1 MDVLTDLID
10 TLRLRGTAYCR
21 TELTAP
27 WGIELPPSAVAH
39 FHVVQ
44 EGSCWIQ
51 LADESAG
58 TRLNAG
64 DLVVIPHGRGHRLV
78 DDPRNATVA
87 LGDLV
92 REHVSGTRPV
102 IRHGGGGPL
111 TAFVCGAFHFEDRD
125 DHPLLGVLPRLIH
138 VAGRES
144 RTPPWLESTLRFLS
158 DELRRG
164 DPGSETIVARLID
177 IIFVQTIRAWM
188 EQAPA
193 AQGGWLAALRDPQI
207 GRALGLMHRSPE
219 LPWTV
224 SSLGSELAMS
234 RSGFAARFTQL
245 VGESPMLHLFRWRMW
260 LAADLLRRGNLAI
273 ADVATRIGYDSEMA
287 FSKAFKRHFGVP
299 PGVYRRQAHTA
310 A

>member
-10 TLRLRGTAYCR
+10 TLRLRGVAYCR

-27 WGIELPPSAVAH
+27 WGIELPASHIAH

-51 LADESAG
+51 LTGEATG
-58 TRLNAG
+58 LRLSAG

-78 DDPRNATVA
+78 DDPRNATVP

-92 REHVSGTRPV
+92 REHVGGTRPV
-102 IRHGGGGPL
+102 IRHGGGGPP
-111 TAFVCGAFHFEDRD
+111 TAFVCGAFHVEDGGE
-125 DHPLLGVLPRLIH
+125 HPLLRVLPSLIH
-138 VAGRES
+138 VASRES
-144 RTPPWLESTLRFLS
+144 RTPPWLESTLQFLS
-158 DELRRG
+158 DELRHG
-164 DPGSETIVARLID
+164 GPGSETIVARLID
-177 IIFVQTIRAWM
+177 VIFVQTIRVWM

-193 AQGGWLAALRDPQI
+193 ARGGWLAALRDPLI

-224 SSLGSELAMS
+224 SSLGAELAMS
-234 RSGFAARFTQL
+234 RSAFAARFTRL
-245 VGESPMLHLFRWRMW
+245 VGEPPIEHLFRWRMW
-260 LAADLLRRGNLAI
+260 VAADLLRRGDLAI
-273 ADVATRIGYDSEMA
+273 ADVAARAGYESELA
-287 FSKAFKRHFGVP
+287 FSKAFKRHVGVP
-299 PGVYRRQAHTA
+299 PGAYRRQAHTA